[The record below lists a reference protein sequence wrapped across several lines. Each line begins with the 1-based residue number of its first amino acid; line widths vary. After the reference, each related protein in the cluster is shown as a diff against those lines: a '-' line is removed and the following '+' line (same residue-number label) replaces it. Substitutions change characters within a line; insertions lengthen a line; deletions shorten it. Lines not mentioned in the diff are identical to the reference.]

1 MSKIEKYI
9 NESLLSGRKILSI
22 FLTAGYPNPNSFIE
36 LAKNVYDSG
45 ADFIELGIPFSDPL
59 ADGHII
65 QQSSQIAL
73 ENGINIK
80 KVFDY
85 AESISAYSNKPL
97 IAMGYANPILSYGI
111 KSFFN
116 DAKNS
121 GISGLIIPDIPLDE
135 YENFYKDSSPEI
147 DIILLTTPTSTDE
160 RIIEIDNKS
169 KGFVYYVSMT
179 GTTGNH
185 QDVDSKSI
193 NNLVKTKSL
202 ISKNH
207 ILVGFGIT
215 SPLDIQKFIPHVAG
229 VISGSAIIKSLGNGT
244 VEEINRT
251 LKIVSDLKAE
261 CKVT

>member
-1 MSKIEKYI
+1 MSKIRNYI
-9 NESLLSGRKILSI
+9 DKSVSDKSKILSI
-22 FLTAGYPNPNSFIE
+22 FLTAGYPNPNSFVD
-36 LAKNVYDSG
+36 LAKSIFDSG

-59 ADGHII
+59 ADGYII
-65 QQSSQIAL
+65 QQSSQQAL

-80 KVFDY
+80 KVFEY
-85 AESISAYSNKPL
+85 AQSLSEYSDKPL

-111 KSFFN
+111 KSFIS

-121 GISGLIIPDIPLDE
+121 GISGLIIPDVPLDE
-135 YENFYKDSSPEI
+135 YDNFYKDSSNEI
-147 DIILLTTPTSTDE
+147 DIILLTTPTSTE
-160 RIIEIDNKS
+160 KRITNIDNKS

-185 QDVDSKSI
+185 HEIDAKSI
-193 NNLVKTKSL
+193 DNLVKIQSL

-207 ILVGFGIT
+207 VLVGFGIT
-215 SPLDIQKFIPHVAG
+215 TPIDVQKFIPHVAG

-244 VEEINRT
+244 VAEINRT
-251 LKIVSDLKAE
+251 LKLVSNLKAE